1 MKRQYETK
9 WTLSILLMILL
20 FSVAPVSADTITGNQ
35 LSVKLGDNTVTYDLD
50 EVKTEVENGVT
61 KVCICRCLCFRALQ
75 ILSSRFD
82 DGVIPVDD
90 IKVYTGWTTDGAEEL
105 LVEVMGWDHEDLAF
119 VQGATDAAS
128 LTLEDAF
135 FYFVQKSTG
144 KAWKVVAR
152 EGLYPTGFFS
162 YRTAVKK
169 EIASEEE
176 INFFKKALRPQAV
189 SNIASLPMIDKF
201 SVEAV
206 SYLAADGVLHIPVAF
221 SADGASY
228 EAGLEHQGDN
238 LFKLIKAQ
246 KID

>member
-1 MKRQYETK
+1 MKKQYKTK
-9 WTLSILLMILL
+9 WILSILLMLL
-20 FSVAPVSADTITGNQ
+20 VFSVATVSADTITDNR
-35 LSVKLGDNTVTYDLD
+35 LSVKLGDNTVIYDLD

-75 ILSSRFD
+75 ILSSRFEG
-82 DGVIPVDD
+82 GVIPAED

-119 VQGATDAAS
+119 VPDATAAAY

-144 KAWKVVAR
+144 KAWKVTAR

-162 YRTAVKK
+162 YRTAVKMK
-169 EIASEEE
+169 TASEEE

-189 SNIASLPMIDKF
+189 SNMASLPMIDKF

-206 SYLAADGVLHIPVAF
+206 SYLAADGVLHIPIAV

-238 LFKLIKAQ
+238 QFKLIKAQ